1 MTLVV
6 RPVLGWATGQLA
18 TVYLGPRVE
27 FGRSLTAL
35 CTLRKRMATEA
46 RLLLHVAN
54 SDRPE
59 VAKIADLLEQED
71 ALP

>member
-54 SDRPE
+54 F
-59 VAKIADLLEQED
+59 K
-71 ALP
+71 